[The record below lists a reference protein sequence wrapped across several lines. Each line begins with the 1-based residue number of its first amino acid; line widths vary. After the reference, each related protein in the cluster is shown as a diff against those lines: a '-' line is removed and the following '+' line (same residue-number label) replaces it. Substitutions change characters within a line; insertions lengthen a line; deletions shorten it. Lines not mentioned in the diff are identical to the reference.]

1 MKGFKKQQGGGEANL
16 NTIGREQGHEKRWPG
31 RPHGWSDICGGCYYS
46 LRFMGG
52 GLYNLFIINF
62 TLLGFKDL

>member
-1 MKGFKKQQGGGEANL
+1 MKGFIKQQWGGEENL
-16 NTIGREQGHEKRWPG
+16 SRIGREQGHEKTWPG

-46 LRFMGG
+46 LRFMGEVYS
-52 GLYNLFIINF
+52 LLIINF